1 MPIIQVIKDKFPQI
15 VIISAL
21 SDINAQSDK
30 ITHSC
35 IHHNSE
41 RTETVKKLMARS
53 ICCSTCAN
61 ILNKGHAHNLD
72 ALPYNSKKIQQ
83 IDLMFNGK
91 FDYSQFRAIDTF
103 TQSTIICRN
112 HGPFQASLT
121 EHVLVPKQKGC
132 SKCLKQVKE
141 EQKWT
146 SGTSA
151 QNEKNKLLES
161 LKKANSSTED
171 NPTIVLAD
179 NDWMHNAKSLF
190 TGSTA

>member
-15 VIISAL
+15 VIVSPL
-21 SDINAQSDK
+21 SEVNKESDR

-35 IHHNSE
+35 IHHKSD
-41 RTETVKKLMARS
+41 RTETVKKLMTRS

-91 FDYSQFRAIDTF
+91 FDYSQFTAIDTF
-103 TQSTIICRN
+103 TRSTIICRE

-121 EHVLVPKQKGC
+121 EHVLVPEQKGC
-132 SKCLKQVKE
+132 SKCLKDTND

-146 SGTSA
+146 SDTSA
-151 QNEKNKLLES
+151 HNEKNKLIES
-161 LKKANSSTED
+161 LKKANSSSEE

-190 TGSTA
+190 VGKTA